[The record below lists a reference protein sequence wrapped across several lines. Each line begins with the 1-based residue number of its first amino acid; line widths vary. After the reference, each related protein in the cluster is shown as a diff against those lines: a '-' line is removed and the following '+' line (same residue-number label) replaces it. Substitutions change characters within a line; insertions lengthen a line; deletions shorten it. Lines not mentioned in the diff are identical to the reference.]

1 MALKDGKCGED
12 SLGIRKKSEISIF
25 CGKIEVLTILALTS
39 FLEHIMDFG
48 LLVGSISGLLASNNT
63 ILGDETEFAP
73 KNMIFVG

>member
-1 MALKDGKCGED
+1 MENVVKIHWISEKNP
-12 SLGIRKKSEISIF
+12 KSQYF
-25 CGKIEVLTILALTS
+25 VVKLRLTIMALTS

-73 KNMIFVG
+73 KNMLFVG

>member
-12 SLGIRKKSEISIF
+12 SLDIRKKSE
-25 CGKIEVLTILALTS
+25 KLRLTILALTS

-73 KNMIFVG
+73 KNMLFVG

>member
-1 MALKDGKCGED
+1 ML
-12 SLGIRKKSEISIF
+12 SRGIGGYKLR
-25 CGKIEVLTILALTS
+25 LTILALTS

-73 KNMIFVG
+73 KNMLFVG